1 GPPSRTLL
9 TPPSMPCPSRT
20 TWLCARF
27 LPAPLDILVILSIL
41 CLVILSMLEARHG
54 PNSARRYRHGTRDPA
69 SPLGARPGH
78 APADYR
84 LVIPGGRPGPL
95 HDRAKTAGAAPGQ
108 GLCDARPQS
117 RGAPLL
123 GGNRPGAIDKPPAAG
138 RGRQTL
144 RRLADSPL
152 DEPGPGQA
160 AEPARAG

>member
-27 LPAPLDILVILSIL
+27 LPVPLDILVILSIL
-41 CLVILSMLEARHG
+41 CLVILSRLEARHG
-54 PNSARRYRHGTRDPA
+54 PDPARRHRHGTCDPA

-84 LVIPGGRPGPL
+84 LVIPGGRPCPL

-117 RGAPLL
+117 GRAHLL
-123 GGNRPGAIDKPPAAG
+123 GRHRPGAVDQPPASG
-138 RGRQTL
+138 CGRQAV
-144 RRLADSPL
+144 RRLVDSPF
-152 DEPGPGQA
+152 DEPGPRQA
-160 AEPARAG
+160 ADP